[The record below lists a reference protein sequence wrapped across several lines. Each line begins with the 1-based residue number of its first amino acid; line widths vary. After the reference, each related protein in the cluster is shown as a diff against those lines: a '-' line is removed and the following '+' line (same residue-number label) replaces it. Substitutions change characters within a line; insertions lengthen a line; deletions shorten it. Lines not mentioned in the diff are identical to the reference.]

1 MEKGERRVL
10 KKGKIVVTRT
20 GSFVIRLATSV
31 VKEIKPYCRR
41 IKIVG
46 SIRRKEK
53 NPVDV
58 DIVIIPKD
66 EEKIKQILIKKGKII
81 ENGEKQFSVRIKGV
95 KVELYFVSEEDWG
108 AALFAYT
115 GASGYSI
122 GLRIRAKKMG
132 LKLNQYGLFKGNK
145 KIAGRTEEGIYEALD
160 KEYKVPEQRK

>member
-1 MEKGERRVL
+1 MEKGGRIVL
-10 KKGKIVVTRT
+10 KKGRIVVTRK
-20 GSFVIRLATSV
+20 GSFVIKLANSV
-31 VKEIKPYCRR
+31 LKKIKPYCRR

-53 NPVDV
+53 NPVDI

-66 EEKIKQILIKKGKII
+66 KEKIKQILIKKGKVI
-81 ENGEKQFSVRIKGV
+81 ENGEKQFAVKIKGV
-95 KVELYFVSEEDWG
+95 KVELYFVSGEDWG

-132 LKLNQYGLFKGNK
+132 LKLNQYGLFKGNR
-145 KIAGRTEEGIYEALD
+145 KIAGKTEKQIYEALG
-160 KEYKVPEQRK
+160 KKFKTPEQRK